1 MKKHVLSAIT
11 AVLMVLTLFLPLCA
25 GASNF
30 YIIPD
35 SDRRYL
41 AEEELWEW
49 QYTALGFILNEIFA
63 RHGFP
68 FDPEGNYY
76 DYFNAQSWYR
86 EDPDFTYSRVNSVEW
101 HNERL
106 VKQVRQQMRAIGT
119 KNPDGKSVPDIEPA
133 LYNIPDEFVEY
144 VFTPGQKLNVYTG
157 PGANYVR
164 AAKGKAMT
172 STNGTVYVYGW
183 ENGWLMVLYRV
194 SKGGARIGYVDGA
207 KIKGDVYA
215 DYLTFDY
222 QSTAVTRDCAITD
235 DPVSTYTPLAQL
247 RSGDTVTYL
256 CTLNNNSQWAYVE
269 AETSAG
275 LVRGCI
281 PQNALDMGK

>member
-1 MKKHVLSAIT
+1 MKKRILPFAA
-11 AVLMVLTLFLPLCA
+11 AVLLLWAAAFPMNA

-30 YIIPD
+30 YLIPD
-35 SDRRYL
+35 SNRRYL
-41 AEEELWEW
+41 TEDELWEW

-86 EDPDFTYSRVNSVEW
+86 EDPGFTYSRLNSIEW

-106 VKQVRQQMRAIGT
+106 VKQVRRQMRALCT
-119 KNPDGKSVPDIEPA
+119 TNPEGKPLPDIEPT
-133 LYNIPDEFVEY
+133 LYNVPDEFMEY

-157 PGANYVR
+157 PGTEYVR
-164 AAKGKAMT
+164 AANGKAML

-183 ENGWLMVLYRV
+183 DSGWLMVLYRV
-194 SKGGARIGYVDGA
+194 SKGGARIGYVKGTQ
-207 KIKGDVYA
+207 IKGDVYA
-215 DYLTFDY
+215 DYLLFDCKNATVLRNC
-222 QSTAVTRDCAITD
+222 SITD
-235 DPVSTYTPLAQL
+235 DPVSQYAPLAQL
-247 RSGDTVTYL
+247 RKGDAVTYL
-256 CTLNNNSQWAYVE
+256 CTLHNNADWAYVE

-275 LVRGCI
+275 LVRGCV
-281 PQNALDMGK
+281 PSSALEIEE

>member
-1 MKKHVLSAIT
+1 MKKRVVLFAA
-11 AVLMVLTLFLPLCA
+11 AVLILWAVLFPMGA

-41 AEEELWEW
+41 TEEELWEW

-68 FDPEGNYY
+68 FDPDGNYY
-76 DYFNAQSWYR
+76 GYFNAQSWYR
-86 EDPDFTYSRVNSVEW
+86 EDPDFSYSRVNSIEW
-101 HNERL
+101 HNEHL
-106 VKQVRQQMRAIGT
+106 VKQVRQQMRELGT
-119 KNPDGKSVPDIEPA
+119 TNPEGKPLPGIEPG
-133 LYNIPDEFVEY
+133 LYNIPDEFSEY
-144 VFTPGQKLNVYTG
+144 VFEPGQKLNVYTG
-157 PGANYVR
+157 PGAEYVR
-164 AAKGKAMT
+164 AANGKAMV

-194 SKGGARIGYVDGA
+194 SKGGARIGYVKGTQ
-207 KIKGDVYA
+207 IKGDVYA
-215 DYLTFDY
+215 EYLQFDY
-222 QSTAVTRDCAITD
+222 QSAAVTRNCSITD
-235 DPVSTYTPLAQL
+235 DPVSEYAPLAYL
-247 RSGDTVTYL
+247 RKGDMVTYL
-256 CTLNNNSQWAYVE
+256 CTLHNSSDWAYVE

-281 PQNALDMGK
+281 PLNAILGEE